1 MPKALN
7 TNVSKLGDTML
18 GALTISNDDNYTQA
32 QVRNVHISTE
42 LPNNEVG
49 INGDL
54 WVKVQE
60 PVEE

>member
-7 TNVSKLGDTML
+7 TNVSKLGDTMI

-42 LPNNEVG
+42 EPDDLEG

-54 WVKVQE
+54 WVKVQN
-60 PVEE
+60 EE